1 MTSSAPDPAQ
11 RARAQGAHAQAAQAA
26 QAAQVEPGHAHDGH
40 AQDGHAQDGHAQAGH
55 AQDARAQDA
64 QDVHA
69 QDAHARG
76 AQGAHAQA
84 ARARPARLG
93 LGPAQSAQ
101 PRSDP
106 LAPPPSA
113 PRPPV
118 SRTVLFGALALVPPV
133 GVLVSILAASLV
145 RGPGPL
151 VVTGWM
157 IVAAAPGAFF
167 GIEAA
172 TRARKEL
179 RRPREARPRLAEV
192 GLGLGAAGAVVSAL
206 LGILVLLF
214 VRSFS

>member
-1 MTSSAPDPAQ
+1 MTSSEPDPAQ
-11 RARAQGAHAQAAQAA
+11 P
-26 QAAQVEPGHAHDGH
+26 VPPGPAEV
-40 AQDGHAQDGHAQAGH
+40 APAQAGP
-55 AQDARAQDA
+55 
-64 QDVHA
+64 V
-69 QDAHARG
+69 
-76 AQGAHAQA
+76 
-84 ARARPARLG
+84 
-93 LGPAQSAQ
+93 Q
-101 PRSDP
+101 P
-106 LAPPPSA
+106 A

-133 GVLVSILAASLV
+133 GVLVSVLAAALV

-151 VVTGWM
+151 VVAGWM
-157 IVAAAPGAFF
+157 VVAAAPGAFF